1 MSVDLIISGGTV
13 VNADGRRPATVVV
26 GDGRVT
32 ALLEPGTTPPGSE
45 HATVIDATG
54 KLVLP
59 GGVDPHCHVATA
71 LGEFT
76 TIDDYRLTSTA
87 ALYGGTTTIVDFAIP
102 DDDQTPVDAVVR
114 RGELAQQ
121 ARCSVALHACVRTWT
136 DDTAHQLRVL
146 AKDGVST
153 VKLFTT
159 YRDLMMVGP
168 DEILA
173 VMRTMNEVGG
183 LTYVHAESNHL
194 IEDTQARQ
202 AAAGRIGSADHAA
215 SRPQITERAAV
226 AEVLT
231 IAEATGAAVYF
242 VHQTTPEVV
251 DMVSAA
257 RIRGVRAFSETC
269 THYLTLDSTAY
280 DTEHPEWYVCCPPL
294 RAPETVEGLRVR
306 ALSGG
311 IQTIGSDH
319 CCFHGSDKARAGHDV
334 RAMPY
339 GMPGVESRLPVIY
352 SEFVH
357 GRGLPV
363 ERFVDLTATTPAR
376 LNGIADR
383 KGRIAV
389 GLDADIV
396 VWDADVRRTMST
408 DTVHMGVD
416 YEPYQGREI
425 RGWPRDVITAG
436 RIALRDGR
444 FTDPGPTGP
453 RLTANPVFPP
463 R

>member
-1 MSVDLIISGGTV
+1 MSVDLIITGGTV
-13 VNADGRRPATVVV
+13 VNADGRRAATVVV

-32 ALLEPGTTPPGSE
+32 ALVEPGATVPDGAD
-45 HATVIDATG
+45 ATVIDAAG

-102 DDDQTPVDAVVR
+102 DDDQTPTDAVEL
-114 RGELAQQ
+114 RGQLAEQ
-121 ARCSVALHACVRTWT
+121 ARCSVALHACVRDWT
-136 DDTAHQLRVL
+136 QDTPHQLAML
-146 AKDGVST
+146 AKDGVTT

-159 YRDLMMVGP
+159 YRDLMMLGP

-173 VMRTMNEVGG
+173 VMRTMSEVGG

-202 AAAGRIGSADHAA
+202 AAAGRIDSAHHAE
-215 SRPQITERAAV
+215 SRPEITERAAV

-294 RAPETVEGLRVR
+294 RAPHTVAELRIR

-319 CCFHGSDKARAGHDV
+319 CCFHGGDKARAGHDT
-334 RAMPY
+334 RSMPY
-339 GMPGVESRLPVIY
+339 GMPGVESRLPVVF

-357 GRGLPV
+357 GQGMSL
-363 ERFVDLTATTPAR
+363 ERFVELTASAPAR

-383 KGRIAV
+383 KGGIAV
-389 GLDADIV
+389 GMDADIV
-396 VWDADVRRTMST
+396 VWDPDVRRIMST
-408 DTVHMGVD
+408 NTVHMGVD
-416 YEPYQGREI
+416 YEPYQDREI
-425 RGWPRDVITAG
+425 QGWPRDVITNG
-436 RIALRDGR
+436 RIALRAGQ
-444 FTDPGPTGP
+444 FTDPGPSGH
-453 RLTANPVFPP
+453 RLNANPIFG
-463 R
+463 